1 MAEDNT
7 FSHLVVIGASA
18 GGIEALSRLVSTLP
32 KDLSAPIVIAQQ
44 LDPERASHLEQ
55 ILSRSSMLPVRT
67 ITGPVTGVWGRAYP
81 SSRGVSVYFQDITE
95 RKRAEAELLALKD
108 RLDADLSAMTRLN
121 ELSTR
126 LLVATKLQLVLE
138 EILDASIELQ
148 GADFGNIQLYD
159 RETGALEIVAHRGFD
174 QEFLEYFSDT
184 DENAACGRAMK
195 RGERVVV
202 EDVENDVEFEPHR
215 RIAASAGFRA
225 VQCTPLFDRNGEL
238 LGMLST
244 HFRQPH
250 RPSERE
256 LRMTDLYARQ
266 AAEIIG
272 AKGVEEALRENEEWL
287 RLAEWAARS
296 GTWEWDLASGEIRWS
311 NQHRELF
318 GFDSEGP
325 ITREGWFAIVHPDDL
340 SSIDE
345 AGRRC
350 FEEDAEWPEVIEYR
364 IRRGAETRWI
374 SARGRTVKDDT
385 GHPVR
390 ILGISVDVTDRK
402 RAGEERERLLA
413 RELTARA
420 QSEERRRLS
429 RELHDRVAHDI
440 ALVHQSLEL
449 HEALKERNPEKSAA
463 KLELARKATKEAL
476 ESTRNLSMELRRPEV
491 SRGLEAAISDLLRDV
506 VPPRTSFEVSAEG
519 DETPVP
525 TEARAQVFLILREA
539 IRNAVAHSE
548 CSRITVRL
556 RVLPEE
562 MVGSVEDDGGGFHTH
577 VLHPAGHNGLKSME
591 ERASLLGG
599 TLGVSSTPGKGTT
612 VQVIIPLGE
621 HDGG

>member
-1 MAEDNT
+1 
-7 FSHLVVIGASA
+7 
-18 GGIEALSRLVSTLP
+18 
-32 KDLSAPIVIAQQ
+32 
-44 LDPERASHLEQ
+44 
-55 ILSRSSMLPVRT
+55 
-67 ITGPVTGVWGRAYP
+67 
-81 SSRGVSVYFQDITE
+81 
-95 RKRAEAELLALKD
+95 
-108 RLDADLSAMTRLN
+108 
-121 ELSTR
+121 
-126 LLVATKLQLVLE
+126 
-138 EILDASIELQ
+138 LQ

-195 RGERVVV
+195 RGERVVI

-350 FEEDAEWPEVIEYR
+350 LEEDAEWPEVIEYR

-491 SRGLEAAISDLLRDV
+491 SRGLEAALSDLPARRGPPEHQLRGLGGGRRDAGAHRGSRPG
-506 VPPRTSFEVSAEG
+506 VPDPARG
-519 DETPVP
+519 DPQRRGALGVQP
-525 TEARAQVFLILREA
+525 HNGAAASPAGR
-539 IRNAVAHSE
+539 
-548 CSRITVRL
+548 
-556 RVLPEE
+556 
-562 MVGSVEDDGGGFHTH
+562 DGGLRRGRRRRFP
-577 VLHPAGHNGLKSME
+577 HPC
-591 ERASLLGG
+591 
-599 TLGVSSTPGKGTT
+599 STPGRPQWPQVHGGTRLASGRD
-612 VQVIIPLGE
+612 PRCLLHPGE
-621 HDGG
+621 GHDGPGDHTTGRA